1 MPRCWR
7 FSGGVFV
14 AKAFLVLP
22 SATADEHSAN
32 PLVLELS
39 LNREV
44 EPVLA
49 AYIDEGLADAASRHA
64 ALVLITMDTPGG
76 LGESMKDMIQ
86 HILASPVPVAVY
98 VSPTGARGASAGFFI
113 LLSADIAAM
122 APATHTG
129 AASPVVAIGG
139 FQLQIDETMRRKMF
153 NDTTAFLRSYTEKR
167 GRNPT
172 LAETAVTDAKA
183 FTEKEALDG
192 KLIDLIASSPED
204 LLRQLD
210 GRTITRFDGTKM
222 VLSLKNPVT
231 APFELSARQS
241 FLARIVEPDVF
252 FVLLMVGVLG
262 LYTEFTHPGMI
273 APGVI
278 GGICAVLA
286 LYAMHILPVNF
297 AGVLL
302 ILLALAL
309 FILEAKFTS
318 HGVLAIGGIVS
329 MVLGAMFLIR
339 SPLTSGGV
347 SLGCRTGCDTPV
359 RAHHYISDAAC
370 TALAFMEIDDG
381 KGRADWRRGNCHL
394 RAGRWRGRNDS
405 RSWRALAG
413 RFPASGAGREAG
425 ASSQRRGS
433 EAVRRAGGS
442 GSHGKQVECVYVR
455 EGRHGDKSSW
465 GSVIYRNYS
474 DLDLEF
480 ALHHQGMGTR
490 CSSAVGT
497 IIARS

>member
-1 MPRCWR
+1 MSAYRLGKTYFGSIASSVSALTILCAG
-7 FSGGVFV
+7 FI
-14 AKAFLVLP
+14 AAAFLGLP

-32 PLVLELS
+32 PVVLR
-39 LNREV
+39 LNLDREV

-49 AYIDEGLADAASRHA
+49 TYIDEGLADAANRHA

-86 HILASPVPVAVY
+86 HILSSPVPVAVY

-129 AASPVVAIGG
+129 AASPVLAIGPM
-139 FQLQIDETMRRKMF
+139 QLQIDETMRRKMF
-153 NDTTAFLRSYTEKR
+153 NDTTAFLRSYSEKR

-204 LLRQLD
+204 LLHQLD
-210 GRTITRFDGTKM
+210 GRTITRFDGTKA
-222 VLSLKNPVT
+222 VLSLKDAVST
-231 APFELSARQS
+231 PFELSARQS

-262 LYTEFTHPGMI
+262 LYTEFTHPGMV

-286 LYAMHILPVNF
+286 LYAMHLLPVNF

-309 FILEAKFTS
+309 FILEAKFAS

-329 MVLGAMFLIR
+329 MILGAMFLIR

-347 SLGCRTGCDTPV
+347 SLGV
-359 RAHHYISDAAC
+359 
-370 TALAFMEIDDG
+370 ALSATLPFALITVFLM
-381 KGRADWRRGNCHL
+381 RLVL
-394 RAGRWRGRNDS
+394 RS
-405 RSWRALAG
+405 RSWKSSTG
-413 RFPASGAGREAG
+413 REELIGEEGIAISGLGAGAEGMIRVHGELWQAVSPRAVSEGKPVRVRSVEGLKLHVEPEEA
-425 ASSQRRGS
+425 
-433 EAVRRAGGS
+433 AVAEN
-442 GSHGKQVECVYVR
+442 K
-455 EGRHGDKSSW
+455 
-465 GSVIYRNYS
+465 
-474 DLDLEF
+474 
-480 ALHHQGMGTR
+480 
-490 CSSAVGT
+490 
-497 IIARS
+497 

>member
-1 MPRCWR
+1 MSAHRLVQR
-7 FSGGVFV
+7 FCDFRDFRASVLTILCGVCV
-14 AKAFLVLP
+14 ATAFLVLP
-22 SATADEHSAN
+22 SATANEHSTG
-32 PLVLELS
+32 PVVLQLS
-39 LNREV
+39 LDREV

-49 AYIDEGLADAASRHA
+49 TYIDEGIADAANRHA

-76 LGESMKDMIQ
+76 LGESMKDIIQ

-167 GRNPT
+167 GRNPV

-204 LLRQLD
+204 LLHQMD
-210 GRTITRFDGTKM
+210 GRTITRFDGTKT
-222 VLSLKNPVT
+222 VLALKNT
-231 APFELSARQS
+231 STIPFELSARQS

-318 HGVLAIGGIVS
+318 HGVLAIGGIIS
-329 MVLGAMFLIR
+329 MMLGAMFLIR

-347 SLGCRTGCDTPV
+347 SLGV
-359 RAHHYISDAAC
+359 
-370 TALAFMEIDDG
+370 ALAATLPFALITVFLM
-381 KGRADWRRGNCHL
+381 RLVL
-394 RAGRWRGRNDS
+394 RS
-405 RSWRALAG
+405 RSWKSTTG
-413 RFPASGAGREAG
+413 REELIGEEGVAISGLGAGTAG
-425 ASSQRRGS
+425 MIRVHGELWQAVSPRAVPEGKPVRVRSVEGLKLHVEPE
-433 EAVRRAGGS
+433 EAVVTEN
-442 GSHGKQVECVYVR
+442 K
-455 EGRHGDKSSW
+455 
-465 GSVIYRNYS
+465 
-474 DLDLEF
+474 
-480 ALHHQGMGTR
+480 
-490 CSSAVGT
+490 
-497 IIARS
+497 

>member
-1 MPRCWR
+1 MSAYRLVKMYFGSRVLSISALTILCAG
-7 FSGGVFV
+7 F
-14 AKAFLVLP
+14 AAAAFLGLP

-32 PLVLELS
+32 PVVLR
-39 LNREV
+39 LNLDREV

-49 AYIDEGLADAASRHA
+49 TYIDEGLADAANRHA

-76 LGESMKDMIQ
+76 LGESMKDIIQ
-86 HILASPVPVAVY
+86 HILTSTVPVAVY

-122 APATHTG
+122 APGTHTG

-139 FQLQIDETMRRKMF
+139 FQLQIDETMRKKIL
-153 NDTTAFLRSYTEKR
+153 NDVMAFLRSYAEKR
-167 GRNPT
+167 GRNPV

-192 KLIDLIASSPED
+192 RLIDLIASSPED
-204 LLRQLD
+204 LLHQLD
-210 GRTITRFDGTKM
+210 GRTITRFDGTKT
-222 VLSLKNPVT
+222 VLSLKNAVST
-231 APFELSARQS
+231 PFELSARQS

-262 LYTEFTHPGMI
+262 LYTEFTHPGMV

-286 LYAMHILPVNF
+286 LYAMHLLPVNF

-309 FILEAKFTS
+309 FILEAKFAS

-329 MVLGAMFLIR
+329 MLLGAMFLIR

-347 SLGCRTGCDTPV
+347 SLGV
-359 RAHHYISDAAC
+359 
-370 TALAFMEIDDG
+370 ALSATLPFALITIFLM
-381 KGRADWRRGNCHL
+381 RLVL
-394 RAGRWRGRNDS
+394 RS
-405 RSWRALAG
+405 RSWKSSTG
-413 RFPASGAGREAG
+413 REELIGEEGIAISGLGAGAEGMIRVHGELWQAVSPRAVSEGKPVRVRSVEGLKLHVEPEEA
-425 ASSQRRGS
+425 
-433 EAVRRAGGS
+433 AVAEN
-442 GSHGKQVECVYVR
+442 K
-455 EGRHGDKSSW
+455 
-465 GSVIYRNYS
+465 
-474 DLDLEF
+474 
-480 ALHHQGMGTR
+480 
-490 CSSAVGT
+490 
-497 IIARS
+497 